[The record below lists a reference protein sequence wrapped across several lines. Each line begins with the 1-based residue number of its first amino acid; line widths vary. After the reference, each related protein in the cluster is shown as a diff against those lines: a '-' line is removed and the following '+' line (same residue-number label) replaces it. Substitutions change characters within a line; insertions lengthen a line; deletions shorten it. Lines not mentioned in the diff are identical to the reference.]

1 MSLEKIIKFNFNLL
15 LLLPV
20 ALISGPMISDFIVI
34 LSCLL
39 FFFYFKFFS
48 IEIFKT
54 KNIYALFFLWLL
66 SSLSSFFSTD
76 FFFSIKS
83 SLFYVRIIVFS
94 LAVYSVFLFNEKKL
108 NLFFYIILSIFIILF
123 IDSNFQKYFG
133 YNLVGIEL
141 SNNVRISSF
150 FGNELILGSYLVK
163 LYPILVAFMYLIK
176 PKRFFSYFFI
186 TSIIT
191 LIPVFYSAEKTAII
205 VFLLEFLFITFFI
218 DKNIKAKIIVILSL
232 FFIFL
237 FMFYSNSK
245 IKNRIY
251 DQMISNSDN
260 FQYLYTRVHTEHYI
274 SGLKIFVD
282 HPIIGIGPKMF
293 RKYCNNK
300 EYKISEFSCTTHP
313 HNYSIQL
320 LAETGILGFLIY
332 IYFYFYLLFDF
343 VKLLFQ
349 AKDNKY
355 KFPLYSL
362 LILNLIN
369 FMPLFPSGNFFN
381 NWLSISYSFG
391 FGVYLF
397 MKKKYDNA
405 HD

>member
-150 FGNELILGSYLVK
+150 FGNELIL
-163 LYPILVAFMYLIK
+163 
-176 PKRFFSYFFI
+176 
-186 TSIIT
+186 
-191 LIPVFYSAEKTAII
+191 
-205 VFLLEFLFITFFI
+205 
-218 DKNIKAKIIVILSL
+218 
-232 FFIFL
+232 
-237 FMFYSNSK
+237 
-245 IKNRIY
+245 
-251 DQMISNSDN
+251 
-260 FQYLYTRVHTEHYI
+260 
-274 SGLKIFVD
+274 
-282 HPIIGIGPKMF
+282 
-293 RKYCNNK
+293 
-300 EYKISEFSCTTHP
+300 
-313 HNYSIQL
+313 
-320 LAETGILGFLIY
+320 
-332 IYFYFYLLFDF
+332 
-343 VKLLFQ
+343 
-349 AKDNKY
+349 
-355 KFPLYSL
+355 
-362 LILNLIN
+362 
-369 FMPLFPSGNFFN
+369 
-381 NWLSISYSFG
+381 
-391 FGVYLF
+391 
-397 MKKKYDNA
+397 
-405 HD
+405 